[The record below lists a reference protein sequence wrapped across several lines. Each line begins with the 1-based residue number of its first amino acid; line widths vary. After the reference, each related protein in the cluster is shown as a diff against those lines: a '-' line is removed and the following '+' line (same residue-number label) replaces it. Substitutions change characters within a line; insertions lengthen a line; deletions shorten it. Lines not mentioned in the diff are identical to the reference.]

1 MSDKVFRAVQIV
13 LFVIVIVVFLFSLYK
28 VVNITM
34 EYKASRDEYKELEN
48 FVQIEDEPEI
58 PVVAEPTEPVK
69 ESNNTTS
76 ATTESKEE

>member
-48 FVQIEDEPEI
+48 FV
-58 PVVAEPTEPVK
+58 
-69 ESNNTTS
+69 
-76 ATTESKEE
+76 